1 MSKLTLHTFR
11 VSATPLYAGGE
22 APPSRLVVL
31 PWGVNKSR
39 RGDFIVDA
47 LTAQVFAENQ
57 NRNRIDGKVALDFEH
72 NTLPGTPA
80 YESSSEPRPI
90 AAWALCSVIE
100 GEGIVYEDI
109 EWTPDGLSA
118 WERKLYQDLSP
129 APVRGKDGK
138 TVIALHSTAL
148 CRHGELEGLTI
159 DHAAAPKALAAY
171 FDALSADITL
181 PTSTPLTPPMKL
193 KLIALLAALGV
204 TLDPNA
210 DEATT
215 SAALD
220 SAMGKLKKEETPA
233 GEAEGMSAEMK
244 GFRTEIAQGKK
255 ELEQGRKDLLIT
267 KATQEGKVIPLSAA
281 GIEATPLSALTEL
294 VGNLKP
300 GAVPLKKKTV
310 DGQEITEDAGQPEAL
325 SADEIK
331 IMRNCGL
338 SEAEIEA
345 EKAKSKP
352 TATAA

>member
-1 MSKLTLHTFR
+1 
-11 VSATPLYAGGE
+11 
-22 APPSRLVVL
+22 
-31 PWGVNKSR
+31 
-39 RGDFIVDA
+39 
-47 LTAQVFAENQ
+47 
-57 NRNRIDGKVALDFEH
+57 
-72 NTLPGTPA
+72 
-80 YESSSEPRPI
+80 
-90 AAWALCSVIE
+90 
-100 GEGIVYEDI
+100 
-109 EWTPDGLSA
+109 
-118 WERKLYQDLSP
+118 
-129 APVRGKDGK
+129 
-138 TVIALHSTAL
+138 
-148 CRHGELEGLTI
+148 
-159 DHAAAPKALAAY
+159 
-171 FDALSADITL
+171 
-181 PTSTPLTPPMKL
+181 MKL